1 HAFVGEPNALGP
13 TGRTGSEGLKCNSI
27 EAYDGSIFAGRL
39 NERFFIGD
47 PRRSGRAECNLQAEP
62 QAVDDLEAVANRI
75 RINDRPHATGV
86 FDHEFKNRPRLLDV
100 ERDGDYPCP
109 HRAEEN
115 LDILAAVSNQQSKS
129 IGGLQATR
137 L

>member
-1 HAFVGEPNALGP
+1 IFDRPMPLGPPYAPKHAFVGEPNALGP

-62 QAVDDLEAVANRI
+62 QAVDVLVAVDNRI
-75 RINDRPHATGV
+75 RFNGRNHALRFFRT
-86 FDHEFKNRPRLLDV
+86 EFK
-100 ERDGDYPCP
+100 
-109 HRAEEN
+109 
-115 LDILAAVSNQQSKS
+115 
-129 IGGLQATR
+129 TR
-137 L
+137 SS